1 VLYFDDQSRLS
12 ECKQDHGTPVFEY
25 DLSEPYQNMATLEFV
40 KGLQVGDFV
49 GIVLRI
55 TYLEEGET
63 SNTSEPF
70 LCIYGTDM
78 DGITVGPIRLWRWT
92 AADCGMQIGGTYV
105 LRGLRVVKETVWSDE
120 KWGYVPREDGAMT
133 LEHNFRLA
141 VEDVSSVE
149 HITAFF
155 D

>member
-1 VLYFDDQSRLS
+1 
-12 ECKQDHGTPVFEY
+12 
-25 DLSEPYQNMATLEFV
+25 MATLEFV
-40 KGLQVGDFV
+40 KGLQIGDFV

-55 TYLEEGET
+55 TYLDEGET
-63 SNTSEPF
+63 STTSEAF
-70 LCIYGTDM
+70 LTIYGIDM
-78 DGITVGPIRLWRWT
+78 NGITVGPIRLWRWT

-105 LRGLRVVKETVWSDE
+105 IRGLRVVKETIWSDE
-120 KWGYVPREDGAMT
+120 KWGYVPREDGVMT

-155 D
+155 E